1 MIAFFANIFGYLF
14 AKAIEQTV
22 NEDKN
27 TGEYDTRPTAS
38 FRPGEAFAGEISSTL
53 LPEEHTVLVKAM
65 KLGTQ
70 FYNDFKAYIQMTD
83 AGEEQFV
90 ELFKQAAVVVQRLG
104 QMYSDR
110 CFDK

>member
-1 MIAFFANIFGYLF
+1 
-14 AKAIEQTV
+14 
-22 NEDKN
+22 
-27 TGEYDTRPTAS
+27 
-38 FRPGEAFAGEISSTL
+38 
-53 LPEEHTVLVKAM
+53 M

-83 AGEEQFV
+83 TDEVQFV

-110 CFDK
+110 YDEK